1 MNNFLDSLIIGEAN
15 FEHIEDWVKPIPT
28 AEEAAREW
36 RDMELLATD
45 YIVPLCDHPQRDD
58 YMTYRVS
65 LRAWP
70 STSDFPAT
78 KPVLGE

>member
-1 MNNFLDSLIIGEAN
+1 MNNFLDSLIIGEDN

-45 YIVPLCDHPQRDD
+45 YIVPLSDHPQRDA

-65 LRAWP
+65 LREWP
-70 STSDFPAT
+70 STEDFPEV
-78 KPVLGE
+78 KPLM